1 MRAVQCPFG
10 YVSVW
15 CNAACARLVAPQHGR
30 LLDYGDLTREDA
42 ASVFAR
48 VQHGEALLSLSTA
61 ALASTAVAIDAEIGR
76 TVLVAADSNRSMHPS
91 EAAGSKAVGDRASS
105 AATVADQVYAS
116 TDGTGAAVAPDES
129 RHSALRR
136 NPATEVL
143 LVLALLRQVLQP
155 CPLTVSPRNNTTQ
168 HNTQMSYAEFLE
180 ALAAVTMY
188 VDANPFLHLADR
200 LEAVLKRL
208 FMQLSQLPTWA
219 TARQRSQPEPLVT
232 PSLLS
237 IL

>member
-1 MRAVQCPFG
+1 MTYHNAGAQAVWHRHYRSLQRAFTIYAGSSDSSSHVSKPKAALMNKAEWLRLLQVQYIVCERAQCDGRLAISP
-10 YVSVW
+10 VC

-42 ASVFAR
+42 VSVFAR

-61 ALASTAVAIDAEIGR
+61 TLASTAVAIDAEIGR

-91 EAAGSKAVGDRASS
+91 EAAGSKALGDRASS

-143 LVLALLRQVLQP
+143 LV
-155 CPLTVSPRNNTTQ
+155 
-168 HNTQMSYAEFLE
+168 H
-180 ALAAVTMY
+180 
-188 VDANPFLHLADR
+188 
-200 LEAVLKRL
+200 
-208 FMQLSQLPTWA
+208 
-219 TARQRSQPEPLVT
+219 
-232 PSLLS
+232 
-237 IL
+237 